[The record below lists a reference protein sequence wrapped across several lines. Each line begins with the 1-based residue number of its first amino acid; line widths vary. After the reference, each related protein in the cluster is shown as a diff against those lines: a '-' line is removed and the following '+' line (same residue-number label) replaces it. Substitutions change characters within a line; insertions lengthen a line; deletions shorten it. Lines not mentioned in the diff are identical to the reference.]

1 MRERHTALPSN
12 RFYFLIAL
20 VSSIVTSLLLKL
32 RIVIARFSLLAGR
45 LGIHRA
51 GRYRAEAGAPRR
63 AMPRLEAVRRRH
75 SQVRTRNW
83 QELRCT
89 RPPAA
94 RRRGSQRQSGAIA
107 VPTTAAIGAVG
118 AAATAAEGR
127 RPRLALL
134 ALAVALSL
142 SCRGARASVP
152 EAQPRH
158 CAPRAFRVTPER
170 VNLEAAVPARLGS
183 HGGGVNTPCA
193 VWEPQ
198 RLASTAHT
206 PRRAERTGRDGA
218 TGRDGTGDRGSDPTR
233 RSSML

>member
-1 MRERHTALPSN
+1 LTN
-12 RFYFLIAL
+12 RAKVAHARAPHCSPIQSLLLAL

-158 CAPRAFRVTPER
+158 CTPER